1 MDISVAAN
9 ITLARLDATMRH
21 GFIDHRRERAIA
33 DEWIH
38 RLRIKTP
45 SANAGLP
52 ESQRRQPAEDRH
64 RSMANGGFR
73 IS

>member
-9 ITLARLDATMRH
+9 ITLARLDATMHH

-45 SANAGLP
+45 SANHVCRNFSAAATNRKLSSLDG
-52 ESQRRQPAEDRH
+52 
-64 RSMANGGFR
+64 
-73 IS
+73 

>member
-21 GFIDHRRERAIA
+21 GFIDHGRERSIA
-33 DEWIH
+33 EDWIR

-45 SANAGLP
+45 ERGCRSAGISAAATN
-52 ESQRRQPAEDRH
+52 RRSSSHD
-64 RSMANGGFR
+64 G
-73 IS
+73 